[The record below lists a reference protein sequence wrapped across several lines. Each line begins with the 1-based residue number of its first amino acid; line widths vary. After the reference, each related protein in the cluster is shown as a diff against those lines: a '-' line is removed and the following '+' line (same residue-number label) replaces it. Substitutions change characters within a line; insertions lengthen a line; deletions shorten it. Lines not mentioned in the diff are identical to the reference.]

1 MNDAIGRT
9 NLHRK
14 AENQEEE
21 ETDMGL
27 TDKSVRQ
34 LLLTGL
40 TVESVRQFCLTGYEL
55 IILIYFELTIN

>member
-1 MNDAIGRT
+1 
-9 NLHRK
+9 
-14 AENQEEE
+14 
-21 ETDMGL
+21 MGL